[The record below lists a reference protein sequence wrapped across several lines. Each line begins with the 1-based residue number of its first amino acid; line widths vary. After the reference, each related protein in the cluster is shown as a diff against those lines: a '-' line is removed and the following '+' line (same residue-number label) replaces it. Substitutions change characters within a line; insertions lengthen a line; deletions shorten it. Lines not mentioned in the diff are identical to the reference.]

1 MNVTNPLLIHRMG
14 DCGAQIGVE
23 FSEKNISE
31 NIFRDSF
38 QIP

>member
-1 MNVTNPLLIHRMG
+1 MG
-14 DCGAQIGVE
+14 SCGTQLSLE
-23 FSEKNISE
+23 FSEKSISE